1 MDTKPAE
8 ADNAEVNKDNDEIRC
23 VDIAEVEEDED
34 YKADDPDYEEGGDP
48 DESGVDVVV
57 VGGADSDNE
66 VLVAIEKADL
76 MRLRTHWPM

>member
-8 ADNAEVNKDNDEIRC
+8 ADNAEVNKDNDEIRR

-34 YKADDPDYEEGGDP
+34 YKADDPDDEEGGDP